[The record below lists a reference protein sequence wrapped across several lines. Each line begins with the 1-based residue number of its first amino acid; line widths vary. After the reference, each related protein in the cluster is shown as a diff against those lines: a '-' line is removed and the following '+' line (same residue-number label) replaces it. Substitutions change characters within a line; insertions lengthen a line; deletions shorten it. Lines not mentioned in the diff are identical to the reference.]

1 MPARPSLPR
10 RASATRS
17 CSKPISPASPTS
29 PTQAASSSAS
39 RGPDELVAAY
49 ADLAGR
55 LGPAALVCETVAR
68 GTELA
73 LGVVRDPDLGPLI
86 VIGAGGILVE
96 LIADRV
102 VTMPPVAQDE
112 AAGLLAELK
121 VAALLAGA
129 RGAPPA
135 DLGAI
140 ARAIAGLA
148 ELASE
153 LGEDIDALDINPLI
167 CGPDGAIAV
176 DALVIP
182 R

>member
-1 MPARPSLPR
+1 MLKTDQPGIAHKSDAGGVILGI
-10 RASATRS
+10 A
-17 CSKPISPASPTS
+17 
-29 PTQAASSSAS
+29 
-39 RGPDELVAAY
+39 GPDELVAAY

-129 RGAPPA
+129 RGEPPA

-153 LGEDIDALDINPLI
+153 LGQDIDALDINPLI

-176 DALVIP
+176 DALVIRRNQVGP
-182 R
+182 RLRRRGGRQG